1 MKQLLSP
8 RELAAAIGASE
19 SSLKRWIDSGR
30 LTATRTAGGHRRV
43 TAAEAI
49 RFIRESGSAL
59 VRPECIG
66 LPELGAVAGR
76 ARGAGN
82 DTESLF
88 EMLRDG
94 RSAEAR
100 GLMVALYLAGLAVS
114 EVFDGPVRE
123 SMRRLGELWIHSE
136 AGVFVEHRATDICLQ
151 GVNQLRAMFEPAEG
165 APTAVGG
172 AAPGEQHMLASL
184 MAATTLAAAGYRA
197 VNLGADSP
205 LAALLSAAETHRPRL
220 VWLSATTPPEPPP
233 SPDDVGAFAQT
244 VRDAGAT
251 LVIGGEA
258 RASLLTHAPGA
269 TGCASMAELARAA
282 AALR

>member
-30 LTATRTAGGHRRV
+30 LTAARTAGGHRRV

-49 RFIRESGSAL
+49 RFIRESGSTL

-66 LPELGAVAGR
+66 MPELGAVAGR
-76 ARGAGN
+76 ARGAGD

-94 RSAEAR
+94 RSEEAR
-100 GLMVALYLAGLAVS
+100 GLMIALYLAGFAVS

-123 SMRRLGELWIHSE
+123 SMRRLGELWLHSKE
-136 AGVFVEHRATDICLQ
+136 GVFVEHRATDICLQ
-151 GVNQLRAMFEPAEG
+151 GVNQLRAMFEPPEG

-184 MAATTLAAAGYRA
+184 MAATTLTAAGFRA
-197 VNLGADSP
+197 VNLGGDSP
-205 LAALLSAAETHRPRL
+205 LPALLAAADAHRPRL
-220 VWLSATTPPEPPP
+220 LWISATCPPDPCPTPIEV
-233 SPDDVGAFAQT
+233 SGFAQT
-244 VRDAGAT
+244 VLDAGAT
-251 LVIGGEA
+251 LVIGGDA
-258 RASLLTHAPGA
+258 RDSLLVHAPGA
-269 TGCASMAELARAA
+269 TGCASMADLAHAA
-282 AALR
+282 ATLR